1 MTRETAEL
9 AAGAASLSAAGILLV
24 LVRGFVGPRP
34 AQALALLLLAAAL
47 LGSLFH
53 P

>member
-24 LVRGFVGPRP
+24 LVRTWVGPRP
-34 AQALALLLLAAAL
+34 AQALALLLAAAL